1 MHKVIFEKWIENKV
15 ISLID
20 YRVPWK
26 KNGNK
31 PRITI
36 FENGGRRKNG
46 DKCFDL
52 HIIIGYLVFNYC
64 NYDLQKGV
72 ENEIK

>member
-1 MHKVIFEKWIENKV
+1 MHKVIFEKWFGNKV
-15 ISLID
+15 ISLIN
-20 YRVPWK
+20 YKEPWK
-26 KNGNK
+26 MNGNK
-31 PRITI
+31 PRITM

-64 NYDLQKGV
+64 NYDLQKAEV
-72 ENEIK
+72 SE